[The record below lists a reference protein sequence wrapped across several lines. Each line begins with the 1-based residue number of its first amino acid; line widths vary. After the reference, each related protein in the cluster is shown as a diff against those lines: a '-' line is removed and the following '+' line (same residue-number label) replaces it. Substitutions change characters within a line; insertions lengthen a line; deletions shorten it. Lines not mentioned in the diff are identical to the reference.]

1 MNDTLR
7 TQEIKN
13 RFSEQENK
21 TNNNIINEKLNN
33 ILDKFLI

>member
-7 TQEIKN
+7 KEEVKN

-21 TNNNIINEKLNN
+21 NNNIINEKLNN